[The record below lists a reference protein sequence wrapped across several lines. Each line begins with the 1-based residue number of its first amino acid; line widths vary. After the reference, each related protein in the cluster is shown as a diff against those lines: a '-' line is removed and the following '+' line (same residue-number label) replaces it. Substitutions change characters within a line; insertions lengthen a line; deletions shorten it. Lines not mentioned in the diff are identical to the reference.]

1 MYLKDR
7 QDINVNNLNF
17 EEPLPETRPLKFL
30 LYSKKKMP
38 GQIKT
43 MQTTGKGYF

>member
-1 MYLKDR
+1 MYLKDQ

-17 EEPLPETRPLKFL
+17 EEPLPETKPLKFL
-30 LYSKKKMP
+30 LYSKQKMP